1 MRMAYLSA
9 SQIDR
14 KKGSHKM
21 NIQPFTIAVPQETLD
36 DLHERLAHTRWP
48 DEAENTS
55 WNYGTN
61 LSYLQELV
69 DYWQHSYDWRAQEAQ
84 LNQFAQF
91 RAQVDGQHIH
101 FIHEHGKGPNPTP
114 LLLIHG
120 WPDSFYRFHKIIPL
134 LTDPESYGGNP
145 ADSFDVIVPSLPGF
159 GFSDRPNFPGGMKSL
174 RSASMLSKLMTEVLG
189 HQRYAVSGGDIG
201 GRVARLLALA
211 HLEQVLG
218 IHLTDIGFPREITFP
233 PEVPNPS
240 PAEGRFLGSVG
251 MWFFQEGAYA
261 SLQTTKPQTISY
273 ALSDSPVG
281 LAGWIVEKFRA
292 WSDCDGEI
300 EKSYTKDEL
309 LTNIMIYWVTG
320 TISSSAR
327 LYLEDAFQS
336 APQLSVGQYIE
347 VPAGVATFS
356 KDLTYPPRELGERFL
371 HVARWTEMP
380 RGGHFAAL
388 EEPELLA
395 EDLRSFF
402 RPLRSAMANE

>member
-1 MRMAYLSA
+1 
-9 SQIDR
+9 
-14 KKGSHKM
+14 M
-21 NIQPFTIAVPQETLD
+21 NIQPFTIAVPQTTLD
-36 DLHERLAHTRWP
+36 DLHERLARTRWP
-48 DEAENTS
+48 DEAENTG

-69 DYWQHSYDWRAQEAQ
+69 NYWQHSYDWRAQEAK
-84 LNQFAQF
+84 LNQFAQI
-91 RAQVDGQHIH
+91 RAQLDGQHIH
-101 FIHEHGKGPNPTP
+101 FIHMRGKGPNPTP
-114 LLLIHG
+114 ILLLHG
-120 WPDSFYRFHKIIPL
+120 WPDSFYRFHKIVPL
-134 LTDPESYGGNP
+134 LTDPASYGGNP
-145 ADSFDVIVPSLPGF
+145 EDSFDVIVPSLPGF
-159 GFSDRPNFPGGMKSL
+159 GFSDRPNFSGGMKSL
-174 RSASMLSKLMTEVLG
+174 RAASSLSKLMTEGLG
-189 HQRYAVSGGDIG
+189 YQRYAVGGGDIG

-211 HLEQVLG
+211 HSEQVLG
-218 IHLTDIGFPREITFP
+218 IHLTDIGFPGEITFP

-261 SLQTTKPQTISY
+261 ALQTTKPQTISY

-281 LAGWIVEKFRA
+281 LAGWFVEKFRA

-309 LTNIMIYWVTG
+309 LTNTMIYWVTG

-347 VPAGVATFS
+347 VPAGVATFP

-371 HVARWTEMP
+371 RVARWTEMP

-395 EDLRSFF
+395 EDIRTFF
-402 RPLRSAMANE
+402 RPLRSARAD

>member
-1 MRMAYLSA
+1 
-9 SQIDR
+9 
-14 KKGSHKM
+14 M
-21 NIQPFTIAVPQETLD
+21 NIQPFTIAVPQTTLD
-36 DLHERLAHTRWP
+36 DLHERLARTRWP
-48 DEAENTS
+48 DEAEDTGWS
-55 WNYGTN
+55 YGTN

-69 DYWQHSYDWRAQEAQ
+69 HYWQHSYDWRAQEAK

-101 FIHEHGKGPNPTP
+101 FIHVQGKGPNPTP

-120 WPDSFYRFHKIIPL
+120 WPDSFYRFHKIVPL
-134 LTDPESYGGNP
+134 LTDPASYGGNP
-145 ADSFDVIVPSLPGF
+145 EHSFDVIVPSLPGF

-174 RSASMLSKLMTEVLG
+174 RAASLLSKLMTEELG
-189 HQRYAVSGGDIG
+189 YQRYAVGGGDIG
-201 GRVARLLALA
+201 GRVTRLLALA
-211 HLEQVLG
+211 HPEQVLG
-218 IHLTDIGFPREITFP
+218 IHLTDIGFPQEITFP
-233 PEVPNPS
+233 PDVPNPS

-251 MWFFQEGAYA
+251 MWFFQEGAYGA
-261 SLQTTKPQTISY
+261 LQSTKPQTISY

-281 LAGWIVEKFRA
+281 LASWIIEKFRA

-300 EKSYTKDEL
+300 ERSYTKDEL
-309 LTNIMIYWVTG
+309 LTHIMIYWATG

-347 VPAGVATFS
+347 VPAGVATFP

-371 HVARWTEMP
+371 RVARWTEMP

-395 EDLRSFF
+395 EDIRTFF
-402 RPLRSAMANE
+402 RPLRSAMADEGRI

>member
-1 MRMAYLSA
+1 
-9 SQIDR
+9 
-14 KKGSHKM
+14 M
-21 NIQPFTIAVPQETLD
+21 NIQPFTIAVPQTTLD
-36 DLHERLAHTRWP
+36 DLHERLARTRWP
-48 DEAENTS
+48 DEAENTG

-61 LSYLQELV
+61 LNYLQELV
-69 DYWQHSYDWRAQEAQ
+69 NYWQHSYDWRAQEAK

-91 RAQVDGQHIH
+91 RAQFDGHNIH
-101 FIHEHGKGPNPTP
+101 FIHVRGKGPKPTP
-114 LLLIHG
+114 LLLLHG
-120 WPDSFYRFHKIIPL
+120 YPDSFYRFHKIVPL
-134 LTDPESYGGNP
+134 LTDPASYGGNSQ
-145 ADSFDVIVPSLPGF
+145 DSFDVIVPSLPGF

-174 RSASMLSKLMTEVLG
+174 RAASLLSTLMTEVLG
-189 HQRYAVSGGDIG
+189 YQRYAVGGGDVG

-211 HLEQVLG
+211 HPEQVLG

-261 SLQTTKPQTISY
+261 ALQTTKPQTISY

-309 LTNIMIYWVTG
+309 LTNLMIYWVTG

-327 LYLEDAFQS
+327 LYHEDAFQS

-347 VPAGVATFS
+347 VPAGVATFP

-371 HVARWTEMP
+371 RVVRWTEMP

-388 EEPELLA
+388 EEPELYA
-395 EDLRSFF
+395 KDVQEFVNELRQ
-402 RPLRSAMANE
+402 